1 MTQSTH
7 IVAGQTA
14 ANGSDVA
21 VTAGTPAVFTLDG
34 AADVRRHLSRARN
47 LASRAAPPPT
57 IPTIAGRNTAR
68 RSEHG
73 NVPK

>member
-34 AADVRRHLSRARN
+34 AA
-47 LASRAAPPPT
+47 PPPT

>member
-34 AADVRRHLSRARN
+34 AADNRPCAECVADDAERYGRA
-47 LASRAAPPPT
+47 
-57 IPTIAGRNTAR
+57 GCFD
-68 RSEHG
+68 RSAD
-73 NVPK
+73 